1 LQAAAEIV
9 PGVGPRTVAG
19 QRIAERGDGAGAIA
33 RRLTGRAEIV
43 PHRGVGRQQR
53 RRSHQRVDSVGRPAR
68 SQQNLPERMSDHP
81 IVGKGHGRP
90 NCAGGIARLHQRRRK
105 RPRRL
110 AVVWSELHRLRQDF
124 ARVEKIAAGQQ
135 HQAEPAQRAEQ
146 RRLTRERRPVVRCGR
161 PAIAGRR
168 VNPAHRRVVRRIVRT
183 ERQRAQAVRPSL
195 LVPAGVGQQQRQ
207 HPRRSG
213 IGSVARAIQSLG
225 RREVARPVGR
235 NGAREHS

>member
-1 LQAAAEIV
+1 MQAAAEIV
-9 PGVGPRTVAG
+9 PGVGPRAVAG
-19 QRIAERGDGAGAIA
+19 QRIAERGDGSGAVA

-43 PHRGVGRQQR
+43 PHRRVGRQQR
-53 RRSHQRVDSVGRPAR
+53 RRGRQRVDGFGRPAR
-68 SQQNLPERMSDHP
+68 SQQDLPERMSDHP

-90 NCAGGIARLHQRRRK
+90 NRAGRVARLHQRRRVG
-105 RPRRL
+105 PRRL
-110 AVVWSELHRLRQDF
+110 AVIWSQLHRLRQDF
-124 ARVEKIAAGQQ
+124 ARVEKIAVGQQ
-135 HQAEPAQRAEQ
+135 HQAEPTQRAEQ
-146 RRLTRERRPVVRCGR
+146 RRVTRERRPVVSRGR

-195 LVPAGVGQQQRQ
+195 PVPAGVGQQKRQ

-225 RREVARPVGR
+225 RREVARPMGR
-235 NGAREHS
+235 DGAPEHG